1 MKVEVKEINPIEYFE
16 IAAEL
21 LQENW
26 KASGAGFDFIPQDA
40 RKLYEFLRANGSL
53 FGSGAFVDGK
63 MVGYC
68 IITITPNPVNHAVK
82 VCSMTGMYLKPEFR
96 KARATLELMD
106 IVRRIAKDH
115 KVDFIDWHAAAGSEF
130 LRVLQARYKP
140 VNSYFREQL

>member
-1 MKVEVKEINPIEYFE
+1 MKIIVKEINPIEYFD

-26 KASGAGFDFIPQDA
+26 KASGADFDFIPADA
-40 RKLYEFLRANGSL
+40 RKMYEYLNASGAL

-68 IITITPNPVNHAVK
+68 IITITPHPVNHSIR

-96 KARATLELMD
+96 KARATLQLMD
-106 IVRRIAKDH
+106 TVRRIAKENGST
-115 KVDFIDWHAAAGSEF
+115 FIDWHGAAGSEF
-130 LRVLQARYKP
+130 FQVLQARYKP
-140 VNSYFREQL
+140 VNGYFREQL